1 MPSAMWPKD
10 SATRSFDSAKISVSS
25 ALLLNETHRKARPP
39 ARAVTRAIM
48 APIGFALIAAFQS
61 HCAAVTRPISPVR
74 TPTAICFKVMAPV
87 EAAVANASALVAAP
101 AAAIAVF
108 IASNHF
114 VADCTILNALI
125 PTTASAISGKMI
137 FIFLPRKST
146 AFARGGSIVFARLVT
161 TFPRSF
167 KILDTVL
174 MAFRSPPLSKE
185 RFKIFTVSFTG
196 FWISLGKSFIRPSA
210 KAPTICFAAWISW
223 GALSPIPFIND
234 WINPTARSTTPGAA
248 CASLVQASARIEP
261 KAVTTPS
268 TPLLVKAL
276 CSSSSQPLTV
286 GRTESFKVLVTPW
299 VSSPIKDIALS
310 FSVDICPLKVWLCA
324 SIAW

>member
-1 MPSAMWPKD
+1 
-10 SATRSFDSAKISVSS
+10 
-25 ALLLNETHRKARPP
+25 
-39 ARAVTRAIM
+39 
-48 APIGFALIAAFQS
+48 
-61 HCAAVTRPISPVR
+61 
-74 TPTAICFKVMAPV
+74 
-87 EAAVANASALVAAP
+87 
-101 AAAIAVF
+101 
-108 IASNHF
+108 
-114 VADCTILNALI
+114 
-125 PTTASAISGKMI
+125 MI

-174 MAFRSPPLSKE
+174 MAVRSPPLSKD

-196 FWISLGKSFIRPSA
+196 FWISLGKSFIRPST

-234 WINPTARSTTPGAA
+234 WINPTASSTTPGAA